1 MQIILREHV
10 DSLGRRGEIVEVAN
24 GYARNYLIPQKLA
37 LLVTDNNRRQIE
49 REREAAEIR
58 DAEERQVAE
67 ALAEKISLV
76 DCVVRRKVGEQDVLY
91 GSVTTADVAECLKEF
106 NIEKRKIQLSE
117 PIKALGEFTVP
128 VKIHRDV
135 TAEVK
140 LKAVSYTHL
149 TLPTILLV

>member
-10 DSLGRRGEIVEVAN
+10 DNLGRRGEIVKVAN

-37 LLVTDNNRRQIE
+37 FLVTDNNRRQIE

-67 ALAEKISLV
+67 ALAEKISLA
-76 DCVVRRKVGEQDVLY
+76 DCVVSRKVGEQDVLY

-117 PIKALGEFTVP
+117 PIKALGEFTVS
-128 VKIHRDV
+128 VKIRRDV

-140 LKAVSYTHL
+140 LKVVKDEES
-149 TLPTILLV
+149 

>member
-10 DSLGRRGEIVEVAN
+10 DNLGRRGEIVKVAN

-37 LLVTDNNRRQIE
+37 FLVTDNNRRQIE

-67 ALAEKISLV
+67 ALAEKISLA
-76 DCVVRRKVGEQDVLY
+76 DCVVSRKVGEQDVLY

-140 LKAVSYTHL
+140 LKVVKDEES
-149 TLPTILLV
+149 

>member
-67 ALAEKISLV
+67 ALAEKVSLV
-76 DCVVRRKVGEQDVLY
+76 DCVVSRKVGEQDVLY

-117 PIKALGEFTVP
+117 PIKALGEFTVS

-140 LKAVSYTHL
+140 LKVVKDEES
-149 TLPTILLV
+149 

>member
-10 DSLGRRGEIVEVAN
+10 DNLGRRGEIIEVAN

-37 LLVTDNNRRQIE
+37 LLVTDNSRRQIE
-49 REREAAEIR
+49 REREAAEIK

-76 DCVVRRKVGEQDVLY
+76 DCVVSRKVGEQDVLY
-91 GSVTTADVAECLKEF
+91 GSVTTADVAECLREF
-106 NIEKRKIQLSE
+106 KIEKRKIQLSE
-117 PIKALGEFTVP
+117 PIKKLGEFTVP

-140 LKAVSYTHL
+140 LKVVKDEES
-149 TLPTILLV
+149 